1 MQQELTTKKLQGHAL
16 VTQDTSSVHQ
26 PFVRPARPVPEEPPM
41 TRTTRSRRLACLAA
55 AAAAS
60 ALLTA
65 CGGSSDAGD
74 SGTPIAEQQLDPT
87 LHDLLPADIQSAGKV
102 TIGTEALYPPFESFA
117 DDNTTIVGLDPDLAN
132 AVGQLLGVEV
142 EFTHTA
148 FDGLLTALDGGRFDL
163 VVAAV
168 TDTKEREAKYDFVDY
183 FLTGQSIVVKKGNPE
198 GIHGITELCGK
209 AVAVLKAST
218 QEKLLGQFNEDECA
232 GNEIAIDS
240 FPSDKDAL
248 LQVQSGRDAAS
259 FTQDAV
265 GSYNSA
271 TIGGGNQFEIAN
283 SEALLPTP
291 VGMVFDKKDTQ
302 LRDAFKAAIEA
313 LVANG
318 TYQELLEKY
327 QLTSGD
333 IKTVTVNG
341 ATA

>member
-1 MQQELTTKKLQGHAL
+1 
-16 VTQDTSSVHQ
+16 
-26 PFVRPARPVPEEPPM
+26 M
-41 TRTTRSRRLACLAA
+41 TRTTRSRRLAWLAV

-60 ALLTA
+60 TLLTA
-65 CGGSSDAGD
+65 CGGTSDAGD
-74 SGTPIAEQQLDPT
+74 TSAPIAEQTTDQQLRDM
-87 LHDLLPADIQSAGKV
+87 LPADIQSAGKV
-102 TIGTEALYPPFESFA
+102 SIGTEALYPPFESFA
-117 DDNTTIVGLDPDLAN
+117 EDNKTIVGLDPDLAH
-132 AVGQLLGVEV
+132 AVGQLLGVDI

-168 TDTKEREAKYDFVDY
+168 TDTKDREQQYDFVDY
-183 FLTGQSIVVKKGNPE
+183 FLTGQAIVVKKGNPE
-198 GIHGITELCGK
+198 GIHGIAELCGK
-209 AVAVLKAST
+209 SVAVLKAST
-218 QEKLLGQFNEDECA
+218 QEKLLGQFNDEECA
-232 GNEIAIDS
+232 GNAITIDS

-248 LQVQSGRDAAS
+248 LQVQSGRDVAS

-265 GSYNSA
+265 GAYNSA

-302 LRDAFKAAIEA
+302 LRDAFKAAIEK

-318 TYQELLEKY
+318 TYEQLLTKY